1 MYLALL
7 CLFLPSR
14 NFLLLFYFIYLF
26 FAGNGECLL
35 LLVVGMSS
43 REEVAA
49 LMAHG
54 DDKAKISL
62 LKKAVVSVTKEKQLL
77 EQHNKQLQE
86 QMATIGEELA
96 RVQDEN
102 ETLRRKLSAA
112 EAAAAAERKRGHF
125 AASMKTTL
133 KGLSSFVTGTDG
145 EEGGTA
151 SRRPKASELSLRLSQ
166 EDQEKL
172 VTQNEAIHMQ
182 LFDLK
187 KKYEDEG
194 EMWRKERERRSSE
207 CAAMHEEVTELRSI
221 LESTAHSCDQ
231 LNAECTRQAAFV
243 QFCHHF
249 FVLSWDNAE
258 NVNQHQQQLHVS
270 MAPSLTTERGGVP
283 PREVQ
288 EELAIG
294 TLKGVTA
301 FIRTLMSAVSVLVAS
316 LRDSFSTQMNGIT
329 LSEVRCYRERLST
342 LLEVHGVQKTTLLFH
357 LKELEDAFTALAAP
371 DEKLTQIHRLQGVL
385 ISGFNNWLGMICE
398 NIRLLVDACK
408 KVGSH
413 DPNEDRKE
421 IQAVVEST
429 TLGAVGTI
437 AAIRGSLEALHQLC
451 ENSCTL
457 FKNQGC
463 ESAAWLLALE
473 RFWWEGCGASLSM
486 RGAVES
492 LRNQLRDISTSSANS
507 DHVRAALQFM
517 CNSLEI
523 FAARA
528 WCATKNVELQ
538 PTKSVPQVSPSVDL
552 SSNTNNHYDFASAD
566 NRELVAALAATDL
579 AAVCYHTQ
587 MNYTLL
593 ELAEKQDALANAQQ
607 EIERLLSL
615 NQQQA
620 EDAERVREV
629 METQIRL
636 LSDQIVEFAN
646 RNGGGGSW

>member
-1 MYLALL
+1 MQFSFVII
-7 CLFLPSR
+7 LFSFPP
-14 NFLLLFYFIYLF
+14 
-26 FAGNGECLL
+26 AGNGECSLL
-35 LLVVGMSS
+35 LAGMSS

-62 LKKAVVSVTKEKQLL
+62 LKKAVVSVTKEKQIL

-86 QMATIGEELA
+86 QMAAIGEELA

-102 ETLRRKLSAA
+102 EALRRKLSAA

-133 KGLSSFVTGTDG
+133 KGLSSLVTGTDG

-151 SRRPKASELSLRLSQ
+151 SRRPKASELPLKLSQ

-231 LNAECTRQAAFV
+231 LNAECTRQAALV

-258 NVNQHQQQLHVS
+258 NARHHQQQQLHVA

-283 PREVQ
+283 PREVG
-288 EELAIG
+288 EELATG
-294 TLKGVTA
+294 TLTGVAA
-301 FIRTLMSAVSVLVAS
+301 FIRTLMSAVSVFVAS

-342 LLEVHGVQKTTLLFH
+342 LLEVHEVQKTTLLFH
-357 LKELEDAFTALAAP
+357 VNELEDAFTASATP
-371 DEKLTQIHRLQGVL
+371 DEKITQIRRLQGVL
-385 ISGFNNWLGMICE
+385 ISAFNNWLGMICE

-408 KVGSH
+408 KAGSH
-413 DPNEDRKE
+413 DPNEHRKE

-429 TLGAVGTI
+429 TLSAVGTI

-451 ENSCTL
+451 ENSCSL
-457 FKNQGC
+457 FKQQGC
-463 ESAAWLLALE
+463 ESAEWLLALE

-486 RGAVES
+486 RRAVES

-517 CNSLEI
+517 CNSLEN

-528 WCATKNVELQ
+528 WCATKDVGLQ
-538 PTKSVPQVSPSVDL
+538 PTTSVPHVSPSVDVP
-552 SSNTNNHYDFASAD
+552 SNTTNPCDFASAD

-593 ELAEKQDALANAQQ
+593 ELAEKHDALADAQR

-629 METQIRL
+629 LETQIRL
-636 LSDQIVEFAN
+636 LSDQIVECAN
-646 RNGGGGSW
+646 RNGGRNNW